1 MNVITV
7 RGDPVSCSKDN
18 NMIYKRTHAQLV
30 YQALLYEG
38 NYRQMKYSIG
48 VPGKYGH

>member
-18 NMIYKRTHAQLV
+18 IIYKRTHAQMV
-30 YQALLYEG
+30 HQALLYEG
-38 NYRQMKYSIG
+38 NYSQMKYSIG

>member
-1 MNVITV
+1 MNVITE

-18 NMIYKRTHAQLV
+18 NMIYEYMHAQLA

-38 NYRQMKYSIG
+38 NYSQMKYSIG
-48 VPGKYGH
+48 VPG